1 MYLADPGRYLFHKYE
16 IGNICASE
24 GNISCFHFLAP
35 CCRERAVCFKFQVD
49 LQGVL
54 LFRNRFLSKTD
65 LSARWPALQSRYQ
78 SHLFPAFCEIQLF
91 ATCPDSF
98 CFCLQASLQ
107 RGQSWNWQIRSGAA
121 QVLVASCN
129 AHILFDTPPASI
141 SHHTSFCFGQI
152 IEKVILRSGA
162 PFHISIFRRQ
172 CLNSFLPDF
181 WIALCFVGLSFEWN

>member
-1 MYLADPGRYLFHKYE
+1 MRELFVSSFKL
-16 IGNICASE
+16 ICKVFCCSE
-24 GNISCFHFLAP
+24 
-35 CCRERAVCFKFQVD
+35 
-49 LQGVL
+49 
-54 LFRNRFLSKTD
+54 TD
-65 LSARWPALQSRYQ
+65 LSAGWPALQSRYQ

-107 RGQSWNWQIRSGAA
+107 RGQSWNCKIRSGAA

-162 PFHISIFRRQ
+162 PFHISIFWRQ
-172 CLNSFLPDF
+172 CLNSFL
-181 WIALCFVGLSFEWN
+181 WILNSFMFCRFELWVKLIWGKSVPLPRCHRHLLRIACFVHCSLLAGAKWVSLL